1 MKKTTSRILTLSL
14 VGALTLT
21 LASCSKETRNQVT
34 PYGNI
39 SEAKT
44 AISINNNSNTYS
56 VTEKELYNRL
66 KYQYG
71 YTLFTEN
78 LESKLFSEELKTVKY
93 EGDTKKDID
102 TEVAKAIYGT
112 DDLEKLKQMAEKDLE
127 LSRKKYKDTMSQQ
140 GVKINDINTLKFDEI
155 TRDTESVSFS
165 NLPKNVI
172 NEFKLAPAKKEA
184 SKKYLESIADKETI
198 QDENDSNIINDNPY
212 YIDKDA
218 IVKEYEDN
226 YKKHNTSHG
235 IILRFNSLRDAE
247 EAIKDVTGGKNV
259 LEEANLAEQYIKLF
273 NNYYSYS
280 EDKLNSVSDINTNE
294 LTTFKTNDE
303 LTQLASFSANVESLF
318 LDTLKDN
325 KGLLKPMNIDKKYY
339 LVFRSNVTYKTNTT
353 EEIRYDEL
361 EDKLGKDEANKIK
374 AELKAN
380 IIDSKIDSVAS
391 KVYENKLEGVEL
403 KIYDPF
409 LENTFANSYNFYE
422 YVSSSNNDV
431 IYEGKDIK
439 YTVDDFYKDLK
450 SYNLDSTVVDLL
462 LNKYL
467 YDTQKSY
474 LGENEQS
481 DFEKSLK
488 EEIKAFKK
496 GDKTINQAYGEELY
510 LFATYGYMTESE
522 VVANKMASSILDDY
536 LTDYIS
542 DAWATEDHK
551 INQENTGFIQKIIDS
566 ALEVIKTKKLFDINI
581 DHILISVDNDQDG
594 NPDNMKTFLDSLNKE
609 EKAKFEKAVLD
620 LTNAIVRE
628 VNAINRKDTLEKLQY
643 IVEAF
648 NNNEKLTADPNDPSK
663 KTWADYKTYK
673 FVLKAESLGNVDE
686 SSVKNYVTEF
696 KEYVENL
703 FDKVV
708 KDNLEIPEDKEGDGI
723 IYFNREGDTKG
734 NNYEN
739 LTYDEICYSEFGFH
753 IISVNSYK
761 KDSTTLNFELSKDSD
776 SAGNWRDL
784 KVILDDKEIDDKNDD
799 IYVITDIYK
808 EVTAESGKEIP
819 SFNQAFVYFVEKTNG
834 SVTSIKSSIKN
845 NLSTLLDEVIEKY
858 KTNSF
863 QKYLLITEVFSNVN
877 KDNLTEFNLESYLEY
892 LKNSNESYDTESYYY
907 NNWYNNS
914 FWK

>member
-1 MKKTTSRILTLSL
+1 MKKTTSRLLTLSL

-44 AISINNNSNTYS
+44 AISINNNSTTYT

-112 DDLEKLKQMAEKDLE
+112 DDLEKLKQMPEKDLE
-127 LSRKKYKDTMSQQ
+127 LARKKYKDSMAQQ
-140 GVKINDINTLKFDEI
+140 GVKIEDINKLKFDEI

-165 NLPKNVI
+165 SLPQNLI
-172 NEFKLAPAKKEA
+172 DEFKLEPAKKEA

-198 QDENDSNIINDNPY
+198 VDEEDSNIINDNPY
-212 YIDKDA
+212 YIDEDA
-218 IVKEYEDN
+218 IEKEYEDN

-247 EAIKDVTGGKNV
+247 EAIKDVTGGKTFLN
-259 LEEANLAEQYIKLF
+259 EANLDEQYLKLF

-280 EDKLNSVSDINTNE
+280 EDQLKNVSDINSNE

-303 LTQLASFSANVESLF
+303 LSQLSSFSSNLETLF
-318 LDTLKDN
+318 LDTLEDN

-339 LVFRSNVTYKTNTT
+339 LVFRLNVNYKTNTT
-353 EEIRYDEL
+353 EEIRYSEL
-361 EDKLGKDEANKIK
+361 ESKLGKDEAKKIK
-374 AELKAN
+374 DELKAN
-380 IIDSKIDSVAS
+380 IIDSKIESVAS
-391 KVYENKLEGVEL
+391 KVYENKLEGVDL

-422 YVSSSNNDV
+422 YVTSSSSDV

-474 LGENEQS
+474 LGENEQA
-481 DFEKSLK
+481 DFEKALK
-488 EEIKAFKK
+488 EEIKSFKK

-510 LFATYGYMTESE
+510 LFATYGYMTQSE

-536 LTDYIS
+536 ITDYIS
-542 DAWATEDHK
+542 DSWATEDHK

-581 DHILISVDNDQDG
+581 DHILISIDNDQDG

-620 LTNAIVRE
+620 LTNAIIKE
-628 VNAINRKDTLEKLQY
+628 TQAINRKDTLEKLQY

-648 NNNEKLTADPNDPSK
+648 NNNQNLKDGSN
-663 KTWADYKTYK
+663 WADYKTYK

-723 IYFNREGDTKG
+723 IYFNRTGDVLG
-734 NNYEN
+734 NNYED
-739 LTYDEICYSEFGFH
+739 LKYDEICYSEFGFH

-776 SAGNWRDL
+776 SAGNWKDL
-784 KVILDDKEIDDKNDD
+784 KIILDDKEIDDKNDD

-808 EVTAESGKEIP
+808 EVTADSGKEIP

-834 SVTSIKSSIKN
+834 NVTSIKTNIKN

-863 QKYLLITEVFSNVN
+863 QKYLLISEVFSSVN
-877 KDNLTEFNLESYLEY
+877 NDNLKEFNLESYLEY